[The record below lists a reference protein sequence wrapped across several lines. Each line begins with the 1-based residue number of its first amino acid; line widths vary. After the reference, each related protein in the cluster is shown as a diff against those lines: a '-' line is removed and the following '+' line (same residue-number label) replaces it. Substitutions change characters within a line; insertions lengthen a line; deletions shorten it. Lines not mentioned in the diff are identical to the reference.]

1 MSARPLPRPAGSSP
15 SFGRAPLAERRR
27 IERLGSRPTRA
38 RRHAGPSTREQEPR
52 PGENLDRGGRRTPIC
67 WHRVISHETIEAVR
81 HRVSI
86 VQVIGERVRLERRGQ
101 SHLGLC
107 PFHKEKTPSFHVNA
121 ERGFYYCFGCQAG
134 GNVIS
139 FIQQLD
145 GLTFPEAVRELAERA
160 GIEVAENG
168 SVADRKQE
176 AEARRRRDELFLAGS
191 LAADYF
197 ERCLREHPLAGYAR
211 SELRKRKLAPEFAAS
226 AAEALAAFR
235 VGYAPYGWDG
245 LARHLRELGFNLRAA
260 EAVGLLGERKSG
272 DGHYDRFRHRLM
284 FAVMDLQGRII
295 AFSGRSLDEPS
306 PDELSR
312 AGLAPRASATRPAE
326 PPAKY
331 YNSPESPIY
340 RKREAVFG
348 LFQARQAVREADR
361 CVVVEGNFDV
371 VSLHARGIKHV
382 VAPLGT
388 AFTGEQAAQIKRYS
402 NNVTFLFDGDAAGQ
416 RATRAARE
424 PCQKQGLFARVAQP
438 PSGMDP
444 DEMVR
449 NGGRE
454 AIDRVLT
461 GSRPLLEFLIDS
473 ALSTG
478 FSTDDAV
485 ARAAKIREIGELIAA
500 EEDPAVR
507 AMAERH
513 ADDVAGRL
521 GIVAGEDIKSFRAI
535 RGAMAGAARA
545 RPDGAPAPAQRAA
558 PPEQARSPVRVDQI
572 KLQVFG
578 AALEHPALL
587 AEGDVLEL
595 LEVVDGELAL
605 GVAALQAL
613 IAEGLDLSSAAADP
627 ASFVG
632 RFPEP
637 LRPIVSKRLALPE
650 LPSRDAARGVLVDN
664 LWKLRRL
671 HQRRER
677 ASVVEELRKAAA
689 SGDVDA
695 ELSLLSRQLARAKA
709 RHGLD

>member
-1 MSARPLPRPAGSSP
+1 
-15 SFGRAPLAERRR
+15 
-27 IERLGSRPTRA
+27 
-38 RRHAGPSTREQEPR
+38 
-52 PGENLDRGGRRTPIC
+52 
-67 WHRVISHETIEAVR
+67 VISHETIEAVR

-86 VQVIGERVRLERRGQ
+86 VSVIGERVRLEKRGQ

-121 ERGFYYCFGCQAG
+121 DRGFYYCFGCQAG

-160 GIEVAENG
+160 GIQVQETG
-168 SVADRKQE
+168 SAIERKQE

-197 ERCLREHPLAGYAR
+197 ERCLREHPLGGLAR
-211 SELRKRKLAPEFAAS
+211 AELRKRKLTPEFAPK

-245 LARHLRELGFNLRAA
+245 LARHLREQGFNLRAA

-295 AFSGRSLDEPS
+295 AFSGRALEEPS
-306 PDELSR
+306 AEELSR
-312 AGLAPRASATRPAE
+312 AGSAPPRSPAARPAE

-340 RKREAVFG
+340 KKRDAVFG
-348 LFQARQAVREADR
+348 LFQARQAIREGDR

-371 VSLHARGIKHV
+371 VSLHARGIQSV

-388 AFTGEQAAQIKRYS
+388 AFTAEQAAQIKRYS
-402 NNVTFLFDGDAAGQ
+402 NNVTFLFDGDGAGQ

-424 PCQKQGLFARVAQP
+424 PCQKQGLLARVAQP
-438 PSGMDP
+438 PRGMDP

-454 AIDRVLT
+454 AVDRVLA

-473 ALSTG
+473 ALSSG

-485 ARAAKIREIGELIAA
+485 ARAAKIREVGELIAA
-500 EEDPAVR
+500 EEDPTVR

-521 GIVAGEDIKSFRAI
+521 GVAAGEDIRSFRAI
-535 RGAMAGAARA
+535 RGAMIGAARA
-545 RPDGAPAPAQRAA
+545 RQDAGRAPQAPRAA

-572 KLQVFG
+572 KVQVFG

-587 AEGDVLEL
+587 AEPDVHQL

-605 GVAALQAL
+605 G
-613 IAEGLDLSSAAADP
+613 IATVRTLLDEGCDLASAAVDP
-627 ASFVG
+627 ASFVA
-632 RFPEP
+632 RFPES
-637 LRPIVSKRLALPE
+637 LRSLVSKRLALPE
-650 LPSRDAARGVLVDN
+650 LVSRDAARGVLVDN

-671 HQRRER
+671 HHKRER
-677 ASVVEELRKAAA
+677 AGVVEQLRQAAA
-689 SGDVDA
+689 TGDVDA
-695 ELSLLSRQLARAKA
+695 ELDLLARQLARAKA
-709 RHGLD
+709 RHGLE